1 MILCL
6 SVLMKGGK
14 LRLGLESYL
23 VFRSSTLPFDGAT
36 GSESAVLPL
45 HRGEGDFGVGES
57 QFDQSSS
64 KSLIGAASDRV
75 LDFFLA
81 GNGVL
86 DTDCE

>member
-1 MILCL
+1 MILYL
-6 SVLMKGGK
+6 SVLKKGGK
-14 LRLGLESYL
+14 LGLESYL
-23 VFRSSTLPFDGAT
+23 VFRSSAPPFDEAD
-36 GSESAVLPL
+36 GSEMAVLPL

-81 GNGVL
+81 GAGVL
-86 DTDCE
+86 DADFE